1 GVAEAGD
8 GGVDLMQRDQSS
20 VCVDG
25 APILAVDEVNEFA
38 RGMKV
43 LEFGHQPTH
52 DVGVHAGERFFQLLT
67 VPAVP
72 GAYETRVV
80 SEFLFLLGLPALHG
94 VPRRGFASNAAHVRH
109 GSTTIGPALFRRS
122 ISPSYSPSHFSSWGQ
137 PAAVFWRK
145 GPAAE
150 RALVLVEEFAQR
162 PIEAAALLPR

>member
-1 GVAEAGD
+1 
-8 GGVDLMQRDQSS
+8 MQRDQSS

-43 LEFGHQPTH
+43 FEFGHQPTH

-94 VPRRGFASNAAHVRH
+94 VPRRGIFASNAAHVRH

-122 ISPSYSPSHFSSWGQ
+122 ISASYSPSHFSSWMNPLPFFRAKELPQ
-137 PAAVFWRK
+137 NEHLFWWKSLRSARSRRRRCCRDSRE
-145 GPAAE
+145 GAS
-150 RALVLVEEFAQR
+150 
-162 PIEAAALLPR
+162 